1 MEGYPHQLR
10 AFHIVIFFSSGF
22 NVVGVT
28 VVDVVAV
35 VNVVAPN
42 VIFVT

>member
-1 MEGYPHQLR
+1 MKGPSHQLR

-22 NVVGVT
+22 NIVGVT

-35 VNVVAPN
+35 VNVVTPN